1 MSVNLNHSF
10 PQEVFDFI
18 NLTELMY
25 VDACTFYEQVD
36 TPTIFLIC
44 GIVGLLGAV
53 LTVFFSVDLT
63 HVSLSEHDAQFE
75 FALEGRPED
84 YKGKLNKKEHLS
96 LFERMTGK
104 HGEYD
109 PKWAKAFEKSED
121 PAYVEQHELP
131 IDYFHYFENKFS
143 TPVSDLLEPLV
154 EGDAK
159 REIFGEIRGQHR
171 PKQ

>member
-1 MSVNLNHSF
+1 MGKAGALAATITFGHVSVNLNHSF

-63 HVSLSEHDAQFE
+63 HVSLSEHDAQLE
-75 FALEGRPED
+75 LALEGRPEE

-109 PKWAKAFEKSED
+109 PKWAKAFINEEMNRKKSVD
-121 PAYVEQHELP
+121 S
-131 IDYFHYFENKFS
+131 S
-143 TPVSDLLEPLV
+143 TV
-154 EGDAK
+154 DAAAVVK
-159 REIFGEIRGQHR
+159 GTMETNVISA
-171 PKQ
+171 